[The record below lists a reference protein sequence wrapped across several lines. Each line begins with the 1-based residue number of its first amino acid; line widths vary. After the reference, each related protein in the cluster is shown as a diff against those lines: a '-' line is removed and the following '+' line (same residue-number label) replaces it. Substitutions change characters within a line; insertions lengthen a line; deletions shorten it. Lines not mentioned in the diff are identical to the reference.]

1 MREDWVAYL
10 VVFSVVAL
18 MLLGKKMMFF
28 DAKEKKD
35 KNDQS

>member
-1 MREDWVAYL
+1 MREDWVAYV

-28 DAKEKKD
+28 DGSKPKD
-35 KNDQS
+35 KND